1 MFNAEIRQMLAEVLT
16 SWQVI
21 VVTIVVLIYITI
33 VRRVANIYHITNRR
47 VKDKKTK
54 VKTVEADLPAP
65 SDSDEL
71 ELEEEDPSEEYV
83 E

>member
-1 MFNAEIRQMLAEVLT
+1 MFNSEIRQMLAEVLT

-21 VVTIVVLIYITI
+21 AVTIVVLLYITI
-33 VRRVANIYHITNRR
+33 VRRVANIYHVKNRR
-47 VKDKKTK
+47 IKEKKAK
-54 VKTVEADLPAP
+54 VKKAEADLPAP

-71 ELEEEDPSEEYV
+71 DLVEEDSSEEYV